1 MSFSAKNETAINMEK
16 ALEYPLF
23 PVPLSIAHPDGTRR
37 TNQKSDLLGII
48 KNHHKSRNIPLPSK
62 NNAVFIIDIIAQIH
76 TITEVPVTFENLI
89 WRVLKSIPTD
99 YEQVHIVADYY
110 KENSIKKSER
120 DKRGS
125 SPKVLIKSVK
135 SKVPREFQ
143 FLLNGDNKTS

>member
-1 MSFSAKNETAINMEK
+1 MEK
-16 ALEYPLF
+16 ALEYPLS

-48 KNHHKSRNIPLPSK
+48 KNHHKSRNIHLPSK

-89 WRVLKSIPTD
+89 WRVFKSIPTD

-110 KENSIKKSER
+110 KENSIK
-120 DKRGS
+120 
-125 SPKVLIKSVK
+125 
-135 SKVPREFQ
+135 
-143 FLLNGDNKTS
+143 